1 MTPLTPQDLIRF
13 ESQIASDFN
22 SGLIRAP
29 IHLSSGNEEQLISIF
44 SSINPDDWVF
54 STWRSHYHCLLKGVP
69 PDVLRSDILSGKS
82 ISLCYKKYNVFSSAI
97 VTGILPIAVGL
108 AKAIHLEGRSSMVYC
123 FIGDMTAESGTA
135 HECIKYANNFKLPIK
150 FVIENNF
157 KSVCSDT
164 EYVWGDHSLY
174 KSSCHSN
181 VIYYEY
187 DSSKYPHAGSGK
199 RKKF

>member
-1 MTPLTPQDLIRF
+1 MTRLSSQDLIDF
-13 ESQIASDFN
+13 ESQIALDFN

-69 PDVLRSDILSGKS
+69 PDILRSDILSGKS
-82 ISLCYKKYNVFSSAI
+82 ISLCYKEYNIFSSAI
-97 VTGILPIAVGL
+97 VTGIIPLAVGV
-108 AKAIHLEGRSSMVYC
+108 AKSIQISGRSSMVYC
-123 FIGDMTAESGTA
+123 FIGDMTAETGTA
-135 HECIKYANNFKLPIK
+135 HECIKYSENFNLPVK
-150 FVIENNF
+150 FIIENNF

-164 EYVWGDHSLY
+164 QSVWGAQSTY
-174 KSSCHSN
+174 KESGSKN

-199 RKKF
+199 RIQF